1 MEEFACKQ
9 VCVSEVP
16 VIINYFFGNK
26 TIKLMLKKK
35 HKDLLPQKILKE
47 TCEGC
52 EDSFKREFQ
61 IVFE

>member
-9 VCVSEVP
+9 GCVSEVP
-16 VIINYFFGNK
+16 VVINDFFGNK
-26 TIKLMLKKK
+26 AIKLMLKKNP
-35 HKDLLPQKILKE
+35 KDLLPQKILKE

-61 IVFE
+61 LVFE